1 MSTVT
6 PLSTSPLA
14 LVGRVL
20 LALMFVLAGIS
31 KLAGLQGTAGS
42 IGSVGLPAPMALAVL
57 TGVFEVAAGLALA
70 VGWRAR
76 WAAVALAGFTVLASL
91 VFHRFWAV
99 PADQQMVQQLMF
111 MKNLAVAGG
120 LFVVAA
126 LGAGALSVDARRA
139 AA

>member
-1 MSTVT
+1 MFPQLAS
-6 PLSTSPLA
+6 LA
-14 LVGRVL
+14 LVGRIL

-31 KLAGLQGTAGS
+31 KLAGLQGTAGY

-57 TGVFEVAAGLALA
+57 TGLFEVAAGIALA

-76 WAAVALAGFTVLASL
+76 WAALGLALFTLVASVI
-91 VFHRFWAV
+91 FHRFWAV

-111 MKNLAVAGG
+111 MKNLAISGG
-120 LFVVAA
+120 LFLVAA
-126 LGAGALSVDARRA
+126 LGAGGLSVDQRRA

>member
-1 MSTVT
+1 MSTTV
-6 PLSTSPLA
+6 STSPLA
-14 LVGRVL
+14 LVGRIL

-31 KLAGLQGTAGS
+31 KLTGLQGTAGY

-57 TGVFEVAAGLALA
+57 TGLFEVVAGIALA

-76 WAAVALAGFTVLASL
+76 WAAVALALFTLLASL
-91 VFHRFWAV
+91 IFHRFWSV

-120 LFVVAA
+120 LFLVGA
-126 LGAGALSVDARRA
+126 LGAGGFSLDQRRA
-139 AA
+139 